1 MAKLNVKTLSQML
14 VKLGVANQPFTA
26 KQIKSNASKQAAGLM
41 CPLFSVRYDAQDK
54 LVIIYC
60 HCGNDLRD
68 KVGDY
73 LLAQRGV
80 DVRAGRRYGSWT
92 LEVPVGR

>member
-26 KQIKSNASKQAAGLM
+26 KQIKDSKQAAGLM

-54 LVIIYC
+54 LVILYC

-80 DVRAGRRYGSWT
+80 IGVQAGRRYGSWT

>member
-14 VKLGVANQPFTA
+14 VKLGVANQTFTA
-26 KQIKSNASKQAAGLM
+26 KQIKANASKQAAGLM

-54 LVIIYC
+54 LVVIYC

-73 LLAQRGV
+73 LLGCGV
-80 DVRAGRRYGSWT
+80 DVQAGRRYGSWT